1 MNLLQTLIK
10 GKVLKS
16 NLDSDRDIVTLA
28 RKGLD
33 TKAFYVFS
41 STIKMP
47 EKELAGLLNISARTI
62 SNYKISEKPLD
73 ANYSE
78 HLLKL
83 IKLYKKGEAI
93 FGNIDEFNYWLRKPF
108 WNARQSPMDWL
119 STPGGVDLVVKE
131 IENIAEGY
139 PI

>member
-1 MNLLQTLIK
+1 
-10 GKVLKS
+10 
-16 NLDSDRDIVTLA
+16 
-28 RKGLD
+28 
-33 TKAFYVFS
+33 
-41 STIKMP
+41 
-47 EKELAGLLNISARTI
+47 
-62 SNYKISEKPLD
+62 
-73 ANYSE
+73 
-78 HLLKL
+78 LKL
-83 IKLYKKGEAI
+83 IKLYKKGEAV